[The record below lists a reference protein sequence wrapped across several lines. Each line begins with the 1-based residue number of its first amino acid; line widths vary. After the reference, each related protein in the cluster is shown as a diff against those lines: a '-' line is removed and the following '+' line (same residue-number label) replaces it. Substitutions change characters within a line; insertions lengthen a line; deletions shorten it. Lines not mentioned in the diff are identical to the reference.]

1 MKRSKKYT
9 VAFAL
14 VAVSSLSGRAF
25 AQDGAASAVGG
36 DAALVFPIGDWS
48 DATGIMLGPLFRFE
62 HALSPQLLVTGR
74 VGYLYGLRK
83 STTVLG
89 VKTEYGISDIPL
101 WGGVEYYLGERADG
115 LYLGGEAGLN
125 FLSFTVETEGDPMF
139 GSMSGSS
146 SETDLG
152 LNAGAGYRMGD
163 LDLRGSLCIFDLG
176 HAGDSMGLMASV
188 GYNFAKF

>member
-1 MKRSKKYT
+1 MKRSAKYAG
-9 VAFAL
+9 VFVL
-14 VAVSSLSGRAF
+14 LAVSLSGQAF
-25 AQDGAASAVGG
+25 AQEQKAAIGG
-36 DAALVFPIGDWS
+36 DAAVVLPIGHWS
-48 DATGIMLGPLFRFE
+48 DATGIMLGPLARFE
-62 HALSPQLLVTGR
+62 YEVSPQLLVTGR

-83 STTVLG
+83 STDVLG
-89 VKTEYGISDIPL
+89 VKTTYGINDIPL
-101 WGGVEYYLGERADG
+101 WGGVEYYFGEAADG

-125 FLSFTVETEGDPMF
+125 FLSFNVKTEGDPLV
-139 GSMSGSS
+139 GSTSGSS

-188 GYNFAKF
+188 GYNFARF